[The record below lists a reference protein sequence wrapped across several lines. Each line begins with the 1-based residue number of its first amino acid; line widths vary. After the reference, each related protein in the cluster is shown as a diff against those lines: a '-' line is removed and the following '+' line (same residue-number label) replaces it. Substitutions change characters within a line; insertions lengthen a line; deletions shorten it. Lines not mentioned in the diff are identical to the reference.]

1 MSTDTNANNRYS
13 VPGLERGLALLAEF
27 TRAAPEWSAPDLAV
41 RLGVPRS
48 TVFRLLQTLE
58 SLGFLVRL
66 EDGRKFRLGV
76 SVLRLGFEYL
86 ASQSVVELGQPVVEA
101 LSLEVDLPAH
111 LVVLDHDAV
120 VYVVCSR
127 PRDAFVRQVSVGTRL
142 PAHATVF
149 GRLLLGDTA
158 PEALARLFPQADL
171 PRSTSQTP
179 GTLAELQAL
188 VEQDRKRGFGVSEG
202 FYEPRISTVATP
214 IRDSGGHI
222 VAAVGLTVTGP
233 SIDASL
239 VRRGVVEKTVQAAA
253 RVSAALGYAGHVY
266 VETQANALQWRSDR
280 EDEVVDAV

>member
-188 VEQDRKRGFGVSEG
+188 VEQ
-202 FYEPRISTVATP
+202 
-214 IRDSGGHI
+214 
-222 VAAVGLTVTGP
+222 AAVGLTVTGP